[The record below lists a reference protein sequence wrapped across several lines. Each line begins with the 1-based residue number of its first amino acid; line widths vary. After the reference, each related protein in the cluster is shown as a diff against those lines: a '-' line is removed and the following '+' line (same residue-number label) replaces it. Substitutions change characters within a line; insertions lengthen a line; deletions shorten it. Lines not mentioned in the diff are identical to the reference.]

1 MQIEAIRA
9 HPGSAHVMVYGT
21 RRNPSCC
28 MRGITTAP
36 RACFSPAMARDTGG
50 LETGAPELGQFPHHH
65 PKVSQSS
72 QRRIFQR
79 KSLLLF
85 QGYTNPATSKPH
97 WLLGY
102 ERRRKASL
110 GAAPKPFSPPSHK
123 VSPQQGIA
131 SLWHSGPSGCAL
143 LNSKERG
150 KAKHPK
156 FPALGLKSTE
166 KSPPHQPQPHLGRS
180 RGWWWL
186 HPLPALHLPRAT
198 CRSAGT
204 RHGSVN
210 QAGLP

>member
-36 RACFSPAMARDTGG
+36 RACSSPAMARDTGG

-65 PKVSQSS
+65 PQVSQSS

-102 ERRRKASL
+102 ERRRDGGGRHHWEQLQSLFPHQAIKSAPSRASL
-110 GAAPKPFSPPSHK
+110 RF
-123 VSPQQGIA
+123 
-131 SLWHSGPSGCAL
+131 
-143 LNSKERG
+143 
-150 KAKHPK
+150 
-156 FPALGLKSTE
+156 
-166 KSPPHQPQPHLGRS
+166 
-180 RGWWWL
+180 
-186 HPLPALHLPRAT
+186 
-198 CRSAGT
+198 GT
-204 RHGSVN
+204 RV
-210 QAGLP
+210 QADALC